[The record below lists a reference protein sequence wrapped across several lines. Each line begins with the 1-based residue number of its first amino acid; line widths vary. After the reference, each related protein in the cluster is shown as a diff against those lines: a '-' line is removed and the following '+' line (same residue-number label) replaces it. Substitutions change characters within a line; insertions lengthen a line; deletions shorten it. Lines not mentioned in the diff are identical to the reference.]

1 MKKLLLV
8 LLFFGVSCQQ
18 NNDVKSFIDLIPSN
32 PLLIIK
38 NSKDFN
44 NSLVNFNKNLNKLLL
59 KKSDSILDYKLES
72 ESLISYHKIGKN
84 EIKPISFRYFNEGYY
99 KNRNIIDSVLYDGY
113 IIKKI
118 GNEEYFY
125 FSTVKNNIL
134 IQSESKLLIENSIRN
149 SNLVSKKLDQDLL
162 DLNKIS
168 NSNTVLFV
176 SEKLKNFI
184 DNKDLNYFFEINNL
198 SSWFQFDVDLNKNG
212 IILNGVSFQNDSII
226 RPINYLNGINP
237 SESELLNLVPNNF
250 NDFKSFVFDF
260 KQYMI
265 NIEKFE
271 SITEIEKIKNDSIL
285 FDVKEFAVLSSIK
298 DSLIMVNFKSS
309 ESFENLINLNITDSY
324 KYRNFT
330 INKIDN
336 DLFNFNRIKFYNF
349 KSNQKYFTQIENNII
364 VGNSNEGIENLLS
377 NLSITSTLKNNLDF
391 VQIQNQIPEKSN
403 YLGVTNIE
411 KSKSSTLNE
420 LGLSSKDY
428 PYKVNLITL
437 ENNFLYNIHTV
448 LKITKNNNVDKINLN
463 GNFKAE
469 FPINF
474 SPKFVTNYITNKKE
488 IIFQDHLNNLYL
500 ISLDGELIWKKNI
513 KNKIIGNIHQ
523 IDLYKNGRLQF
534 AFSTTKDFQILDKN
548 GNIVKKVEHNNKVG
562 LSIFDYDKVK
572 NYRFF
577 LVGNNLKL
585 INSNMDNVKG
595 FNKKTLKGQFVDSPK
610 HYRIDSK
617 DYLIFNVDNKII
629 ITDRRGD
636 IRIKNNLN
644 NIENEIYLYQ
654 NYFTTIDTNN
664 NLIKLDTNGKVS
676 KKPLPLESM
685 YLINA
690 NEDNIIYLSE
700 NILNINDNIIE
711 LKFGN
716 YLKPKLFRTKSEDLI
731 SVINKEEN
739 KVYMFN
745 SLGEEI
751 KNFPIFGSS
760 SIDFYENKKSKKY
773 ITCVGES
780 NEILVYSFN

>member
-577 LVGNNLKL
+577 LLGNNLKL

-595 FNKKTLKGQFVDSPK
+595 FNKKTLKGQFVNSPK

-716 YLKPKLFRTKSEDLI
+716 YLKPKLFRTKSKDLI

>member
-577 LVGNNLKL
+577 LLGNNLKL

-595 FNKKTLKGQFVDSPK
+595 FNKKTLKGQFVNSPK
-610 HYRIDSK
+610 HYRIGSK

-716 YLKPKLFRTKSEDLI
+716 YLKPKLFRTKSKDLI

>member
-716 YLKPKLFRTKSEDLI
+716 YLKPKLFRTKSKDLI

-773 ITCVGES
+773 ITCVGET

>member
-716 YLKPKLFRTKSEDLI
+716 YLKPKLFRTKSKDLI

>member
-212 IILNGVSFQNDSII
+212 IILNGVSFQNDSTI

-711 LKFGN
+711 LKFGT
-716 YLKPKLFRTKSEDLI
+716 YLKPKLFRTKSKDLI